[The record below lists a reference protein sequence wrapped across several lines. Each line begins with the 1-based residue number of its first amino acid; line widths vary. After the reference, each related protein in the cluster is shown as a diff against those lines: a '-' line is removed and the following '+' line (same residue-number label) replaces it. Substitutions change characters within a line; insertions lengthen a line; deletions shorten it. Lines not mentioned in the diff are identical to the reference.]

1 MMQPNSSPPIVST
14 FVLKIRPLLLLA
26 VVLGLGAF
34 AIAQTTA
41 AASGSEPQHTP
52 EAGQKTF
59 PSANAAMEALY
70 TAVKSGDTDALIEIF
85 GPGGKELVLS
95 GDQVQDKNGRQT
107 FVDRYDQMHRLVPD
121 SEHSDTLVIGA
132 ENWPM
137 PIPIVEANGAWFFD
151 TASGKQEILYRRIG
165 KNELAAIETCHV
177 LVEAQTEYGSE
188 PRDGSSKNLY
198 AAKFI
203 SDPGKQNGL
212 YWKAGDND
220 ASPIGPLIA
229 DAAAQGY
236 KGAEAKNSP
245 YQGYFF
251 RILTRQGAAASGGAQ
266 DYMVQGRL
274 ERGFAFVAYPAEY
287 RNSGVMTF
295 IVDKDGVVY
304 QKDLGP
310 NTASVAKAMTTY
322 NPNKTWKQV
331 ESQ

>member
-1 MMQPNSSPPIVST
+1 MQPNSSAPIVST
-14 FVLKIRPLLLLA
+14 FVLKIRRPLLLLA

-34 AIAQTTA
+34 AIAQTAA
-41 AASGSEPQHTP
+41 AASSLEPQHTP
-52 EAGQKTF
+52 ETGQKTF

-107 FVDRYDQMHRLVPD
+107 FVDRYEQMHRLVPD

-165 KNELAAIETCHV
+165 KNELAAIETCRV
-177 LVEAQTEYGSE
+177 LVEAQTEYASQ

-203 SDPGKQNGL
+203 SDSGKQNGL

-245 YQGYFF
+245 YQGYLF
-251 RILTRQGAAASGGAQ
+251 RILTRQGAAAPGGAQ
-266 DYMVQGRL
+266 DYMVQGQL

-295 IVDKDGVVY
+295 IVDKDGLVY
-304 QKDLGP
+304 QKDLGS

-322 NPNKTWKQV
+322 NPNKTWKQA